1 MLLLLFINTVVGAT
15 RYWCE
20 VLGNGTEVGQ
30 KDVYMTKA
38 VSCVGEC
45 VLCVCVSVFV
55 CVFGSVC
62 VCVCVYVS
70 VRVVCPCVSVYR
82 VHCVYYI
89 IVNFRMP
96 KTIA

>member
-1 MLLLLFINTVVGAT
+1 MLLLLFMNTVVGST

-45 VLCVCVSVFV
+45 VLCVCVCVGGV
-55 CVFGSVC
+55 CECPCGVSVC
-62 VCVCVYVS
+62 VRVPGALCVLH
-70 VRVVCPCVSVYR
+70 
-82 VHCVYYI
+82 HCNLPY
-89 IVNFRMP
+89 
-96 KTIA
+96 A

>member
-45 VLCVCVSVFV
+45 VLCVCV
-55 CVFGSVC
+55 C
-62 VCVCVYVS
+62 VCV
-70 VRVVCPCVSVYR
+70 
-82 VHCVYYI
+82 
-89 IVNFRMP
+89 
-96 KTIA
+96 